1 MDVFEGC
8 NEEIKNEENKNED
21 KNEEE
26 TEKKDEEPLW
36 LKEFKK

>member
-1 MDVFEGC
+1 MDVFEGG
-8 NEEIKNEENKNED
+8 NEETKIEEKNED